1 MAWNM
6 TGQMLESCS
15 CKMLCPCALGPAE
28 PDQGWCAGALVFD
41 IQRGQADGVS
51 LDRTTV
57 VLVVNMPGD
66 FLGGN
71 GTARLYVDEAASA
84 AQRQELEL
92 TFRRASL
99 TFHVASITP
108 DAYCNRWTCSVVAT
122 PMLQRRTRLKDV
134 LGRYLN
140 RQPGMALLERVAA
153 SDLSDAD
160 RARVSRIIRTMRRLP
175 GEPGQAPSLPEASAP
190 SAHASRRRQRRSS

>member
-1 MAWNM
+1 MAWHM
-6 TGQMLESCS
+6 TGQMLEACS

-51 LDRTTV
+51 LDRSTV

-84 AQRQELEL
+84 AQRQEVRSALQGATRGTLGGRGGALHALAPHADGAYHQAGGCQPVLQHWECRPVDVAA
-92 TFRRASL
+92 THDARRA
-99 TFHVASITP
+99 TD
-108 DAYCNRWTCSVVAT
+108 DA
-122 PMLQRRTRLKDV
+122 P
-134 LGRYLN
+134 
-140 RQPGMALLERVAA
+140 E
-153 SDLSDAD
+153 
-160 RARVSRIIRTMRRLP
+160 RARVRRDWHR
-175 GEPGQAPSLPEASAP
+175 E
-190 SAHASRRRQRRSS
+190 